1 MAEHLDLR
9 NVIEIE
15 KIRNILIHHPDLL
28 SLFELLIIVANKRI
42 NEEKSV
48 INMSLE
54 PNIEPDL
61 SDHESDEE
69 D

>member
-1 MAEHLDLR
+1 MSENLDLK
-9 NVIEIE
+9 NIIEIE
-15 KIRNILIHHPDLL
+15 KIRKILIDHPDLL

-42 NEEKSV
+42 NEEKPV

-61 SDHESDEE
+61 SDHESDE